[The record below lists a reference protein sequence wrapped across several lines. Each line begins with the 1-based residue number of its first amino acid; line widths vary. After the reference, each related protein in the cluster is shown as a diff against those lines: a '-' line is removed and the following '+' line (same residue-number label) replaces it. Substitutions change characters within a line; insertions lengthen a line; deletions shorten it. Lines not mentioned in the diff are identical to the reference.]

1 METMVKQSKKLLAD
15 MEEAAKS
22 ATYQAL
28 LAYLP
33 PDPEENVKLAL
44 GKIYTNS
51 EAIFELNVPGERPQD
66 AKVISR
72 ATVNRVSGKMV
83 VEVFLKRR
91 PS

>member
-28 LAYLP
+28 LVYLLF
-33 PDPEENVKLAL
+33 DPEENVKLAL

-51 EAIFELNVPGERPQD
+51 EAIFELN
-66 AKVISR
+66 
-72 ATVNRVSGKMV
+72 
-83 VEVFLKRR
+83 FLF
-91 PS
+91 